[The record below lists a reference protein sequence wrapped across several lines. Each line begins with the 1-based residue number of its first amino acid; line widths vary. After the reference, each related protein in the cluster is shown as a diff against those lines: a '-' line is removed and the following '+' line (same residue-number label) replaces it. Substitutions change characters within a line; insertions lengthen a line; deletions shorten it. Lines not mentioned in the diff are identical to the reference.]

1 MRSSR
6 TLLGRSRR
14 LAGFALV
21 VGIAVTAACLWSVLP
36 AGAGVESW
44 TSPASPPRGAAVQQI
59 RNASG
64 GLLMAAGED
73 GVFESGDGATWH
85 AVGQGLT
92 EVLFRSTLDVLES
105 ADGTLVASTNHGFYR
120 LRGGD
125 TSWTLLS
132 SDANALSISCIAQHG
147 GVLLGGRIPGVFRS
161 LNLGATWTTATV
173 NVSGWVRC
181 MASTETTI
189 LAGTQANGLWY
200 STDDGDTWTQSD
212 AGIGTG
218 IAVNAIT
225 VAPNGDLWAATQA
238 GVYRST
244 NGGGTWSLKDGA
256 YQYMDVAVE
265 PGGAIDVARWGRG
278 VERAASPTEA
288 FLPIG
293 NYGVSENPRH
303 VAVIGTSLIAG
314 YTGPGVFRTTVP
326 AGMGWQSAN
335 AGLPPL
341 SVNATHVTKSGV
353 MLAGANANNNASG
366 LYRSADNG
374 QTWGLVDDELITG
387 YYVHDV
393 AETSDGRVIVAAT
406 SGTFESTD
414 TLTWSRQAGNN
425 YVSQAWGVALSA
437 DESVTI
443 VGAYQR
449 VAIWHKGDTSFT
461 DLPATGLPAASLSAV
476 VQALDGSYV
485 AAWWD
490 TIVRLA
496 PGSSTWV
503 VPSGAPSGVSGFY
516 RFADGTLCAG
526 CTSTGLSLS
535 ADNGATWTAATG
547 STAMGLSRGI
557 WGRGETV
564 WVSTLNG
571 VKRTTDRGAT
581 WTAMGGLYTQPYQ
594 IAGSSDASRFL
605 LGYDGGALLW
615 EMADTTP
622 PGPVTTLVA
631 TPGNGQVALSWA
643 NPATDYAKTRV
654 LRSTTSFAT
663 TTTPASGQTQVF
675 DAAGTA
681 VTDSG
686 LTNGVPCY
694 YTAFACDVVGNW
706 SVAAMAVAT
715 PFSPVAPIAATS
727 ITIKTNATASRIGG
741 IPILSG
747 SVSPNSGL
755 VGKIIVVYVKKAGKS
770 YWTYSS
776 NRVVYSLYGN
786 AVWQYKYYF
795 KRGMA
800 KGVYTYKAFV
810 PAYPGYLPSTSPTTV
825 SVRVK

>member
-1 MRSSR
+1 M
-6 TLLGRSRR
+6 
-14 LAGFALV
+14 
-21 VGIAVTAACLWSVLP
+21 
-36 AGAGVESW
+36 
-44 TSPASPPRGAAVQQI
+44 
-59 RNASG
+59 
-64 GLLMAAGED
+64 
-73 GVFESGDGATWH
+73 
-85 AVGQGLT
+85 
-92 EVLFRSTLDVLES
+92 
-105 ADGTLVASTNHGFYR
+105 
-120 LRGGD
+120 
-125 TSWTLLS
+125 
-132 SDANALSISCIAQHG
+132 
-147 GVLLGGRIPGVFRS
+147 
-161 LNLGATWTTATV
+161 
-173 NVSGWVRC
+173 
-181 MASTETTI
+181 
-189 LAGTQANGLWY
+189 
-200 STDDGDTWTQSD
+200 
-212 AGIGTG
+212 
-218 IAVNAIT
+218 
-225 VAPNGDLWAATQA
+225 
-238 GVYRST
+238 YRST
-244 NGGGTWSLKDGA
+244 NGGGSWTLVGSA
-256 YQYMDVAVE
+256 NQYVDVAVA
-265 PGGAIDVARWGRG
+265 PGGAIYATQWNSG
-278 VERAASPTEA
+278 VQCAATSAGPFVSLPACGGGDRA
-288 FLPIG
+288 
-293 NYGVSENPRH
+293 RH
-303 VAVIGTSLIAG
+303 VALSGTTLLAG
-314 YTGPGVFRTTVP
+314 FDGAGVFRTTLP
-326 AGMGWQSAN
+326 AATAWQSAN
-335 AGLPPL
+335 TGLPAL
-341 SVNATHVTKSGV
+341 SINATHVTMSGV
-353 MLAGANANNNASG
+353 MLAGANANNSGSG

-374 QTWGLVDDELITG
+374 QTWTMVEDPLMAG
-387 YYVHDV
+387 YWAMDF
-393 AETSDGRVIVAAT
+393 AETSDGRVIVA
-406 SGTFESTD
+406 SGGGTFESTD
-414 TLTWSRQAGNN
+414 TLTWSRQAGSN
-425 YVSQAWGVALSA
+425 YLPQAAGVALSF

-443 VGAYQR
+443 VGAYQK
-449 VAIWHKGDTSFT
+449 VATWHQGDASFT
-461 DLPATGLPAASLSAV
+461 ELPSAGLPSANLSAI

-485 AAWWD
+485 VGWWD
-490 TIVRLA
+490 TVNRLA
-496 PGSSTWV
+496 PGSSSWV
-503 VPSGAPSGVSGFY
+503 VPTGAPSGISGFY
-516 RFADGTLCAG
+516 RFADGTLAAG
-526 CTSTGLSLS
+526 CTGTGLSLS
-535 ADNGATWTAATG
+535 TDNGATWTAATG

-795 KRGMA
+795 KKGMA
-800 KGVYTYKAFV
+800 KGVYAYKAFI